1 MWAVCRKLAAHQYY
15 TVCICVKKKNKTI
28 KQIKAFLV
36 SLVLFSSSGNITTR
50 IRTTETGSD
59 EAIKSILE
67 QAKRELQVQKTG
79 TASFCLLL
87 LLFQNLIKTITMSF
101 LVS

>member
-1 MWAVCRKLAAHQYY
+1 MLAAHQYY
-15 TVCICVKKKNKTI
+15 TVCICVKKKKQTI